1 MKSQMRYAYFSGE
14 ATPRNQKGG
23 LLGLLVILA
32 AFLVMQLSSFT
43 TRWVDDESW
52 YLMPI
57 PSIQNEGKF
66 RIPAIP
72 GQDTFWAQT
81 PLLPYLEA
89 ALDQITTLTVTSA
102 RGIPLLFGVLLII
115 GVFLTAR
122 RVFSIGAGL
131 LAAAF
136 VASDNLVFLASRTIR
151 PEILVACF
159 AVWAVYAIV
168 IALQTDSKTNLG
180 WIGLSA
186 IFSGLAAWSH
196 PNGLVVPPL
205 VLVLVLFWDGFKG
218 KSLQIGLLY
227 GMVAGMLVATMFL
240 WMAYFDWVNDM
251 SNFKSLWL
259 KRYGRTGE
267 HAASTGFSALSLIQG
282 EIAGRYKDFLQFPY
296 RVHIALVSVAIL
308 ISLLFAR
315 VNRIRA
321 FGVIVLCVLA
331 FFIFV
336 NNSNPSVRY
345 LTIAIPFLCIGG
357 AGLAGYWI
365 SKETP
370 LRLPLKLAAA
380 SVILT
385 LGLSSIFGNAFYL
398 WKFRNADYEKVSA
411 QLKEVL
417 PADAR
422 VYGGMF
428 LWFGMRDQTVI
439 PYIRMPWKRALT
451 EWKPT
456 AVVMDDWVMKG
467 GGDNGSWTALSKEL
481 DEYLAIHGTLVKTID
496 AGFYGKLRVFTLKN

>member
-1 MKSQMRYAYFSGE
+1 MKSKLFAVGGD
-14 ATPRNQKGG
+14 PRSQNGA
-23 LLGLLVILA
+23 LFGLLVILA
-32 AFLVMQLSSFT
+32 AFLAMQLSSFT

-57 PSIQNEGKF
+57 PSIQTEGKF

-89 ALDQITTLTVTSA
+89 ALDQVSTLTVSSA
-102 RGIPLLFGVLLII
+102 RGIPLLFGVLLIV

-122 RVFSIGAGL
+122 RVFSPGAGL

-136 VASDNLVFLASRTIR
+136 VAADNLVFLASRTIR

-168 IALQTDSKTNLG
+168 VALQTDSKANLR
-180 WIGLSA
+180 WIVLSA

-218 KSLQIGLLY
+218 RSLQIGILY
-227 GMVAGMLVATMFL
+227 GIVAGILVATMFL
-240 WMAYFDWVNDM
+240 WMAYFDWANDM

-267 HAASTGFSALSLIQG
+267 QVASTGFSALSLIQG
-282 EIAGRYKDFLQFPY
+282 ELSGRYKDFLQFPY
-296 RVHIALVSVAIL
+296 RVHIALVSVIIL
-308 ISLLFAR
+308 ITLLFER
-315 VNRIRA
+315 VNRIRS

-357 AGLAGYWI
+357 AGLASKWL
-365 SKETP
+365 SKETQIQ
-370 LRLPLKLAAA
+370 LPVKVAAA
-380 SVILT
+380 MIVLT
-385 LGLSSIFGNAFYL
+385 LGLSSVFGNAFYL

-411 QLKEVL
+411 QLKQVL

-428 LWFGMRDQTVI
+428 LWFGMRDRTVI

-496 AGFYGKLRVFTLKN
+496 AGFYGNLRVFTLKN